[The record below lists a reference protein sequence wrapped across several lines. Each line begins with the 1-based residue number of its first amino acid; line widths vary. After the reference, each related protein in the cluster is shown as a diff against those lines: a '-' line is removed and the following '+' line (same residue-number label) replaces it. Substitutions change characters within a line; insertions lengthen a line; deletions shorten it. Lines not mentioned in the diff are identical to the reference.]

1 MSYSLNRELTGIT
14 FEKAIEHVTEMLKTE
29 GFGVLAEIDI
39 STTFK
44 NKLNVDFRKYK
55 ILGACNPQFAYKAIQ
70 NNDRTGVFLPC
81 NVVVQ
86 EIDNG
91 VIEVMAMN
99 PVPALGL
106 MENNEIDAIAEEI
119 RQKITRVLEKL

>member
-1 MSYSLNRELTGIT
+1 MSYSLNKELTGIT

-29 GFGVLAEIDI
+29 GFGVLSEIDI

-55 ILGACNPQFAYKAIQ
+55 ILGACNPQFAHKAIQ
-70 NNDRTGVFLPC
+70 NNDKTGVFLPC
-81 NVVVQ
+81 NVAVQ
-86 EIDNG
+86 EMDNG

-99 PVPALGL
+99 PVPALAL
-106 MENNEIDAIAEEI
+106 MENNEINAIAEEI
-119 RQKITRVLEKL
+119 RQKLTRVLEKL

>member
-1 MSYSLNRELTGIT
+1 MSYSLNKELTGIT

-29 GFGVLAEIDI
+29 GFGVLSEIDI

-55 ILGACNPQFAYKAIQ
+55 ILGACNPQFAHKAIQ
-70 NNDRTGVFLPC
+70 NNDKTGVFLPC
-81 NVVVQ
+81 NVAVQ
-86 EIDNG
+86 EMDNG

-99 PVPALGL
+99 PVPALAL
-106 MENNEIDAIAEEI
+106 MENSEINAIAEEI
-119 RQKITRVLEKL
+119 RQKLTRVLEKL